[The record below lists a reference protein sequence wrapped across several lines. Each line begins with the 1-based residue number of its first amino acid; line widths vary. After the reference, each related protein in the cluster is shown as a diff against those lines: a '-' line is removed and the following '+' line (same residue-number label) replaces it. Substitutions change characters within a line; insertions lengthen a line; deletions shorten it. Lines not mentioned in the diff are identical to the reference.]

1 MLYRYNKHSRE
12 KAIKNRKL
20 FVAKATKPNFPLI
33 AYCSHFFKKKVWSQQ
48 AEHQRKILPNWSS
61 KKEHKENALALGA
74 DERRGKLR

>member
-12 KAIKNRKL
+12 KAIFQKEVEKS
-20 FVAKATKPNFPLI
+20 TD
-33 AYCSHFFKKKVWSQQ
+33 
-48 AEHQRKILPNWSS
+48 WSS